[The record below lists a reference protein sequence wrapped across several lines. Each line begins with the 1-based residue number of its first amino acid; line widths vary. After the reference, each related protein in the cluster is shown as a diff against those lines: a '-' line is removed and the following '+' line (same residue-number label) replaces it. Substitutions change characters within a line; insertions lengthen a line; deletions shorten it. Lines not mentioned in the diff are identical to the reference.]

1 MNYYQFHIGD
11 YRSAT
16 AHLTNEEDLTYR
28 RLLDM
33 YYDSEQPIPKET
45 QWVSRRLRV
54 GCEVVS
60 RVLQDFFKEEEN
72 GWVHRRCEL
81 EIAGYRDI
89 VVRNRNNGKLGGR
102 PRKTQS
108 VSSGN
113 PVVTL
118 TSNQEPVTS
127 NQKEKKDTSPKGS
140 FLLVEEIFNYWK
152 EKTGKKKAQLGGAL
166 KSKIL
171 GRIKDGYSVEDI
183 KQAIDGNSGSSWHQG
198 QNDKNTKYN
207 GLDLICRDS
216 TKIDYFMGMAQ
227 KPTEEDN
234 VARWAR
240 IEANIGK

>member
-1 MNYYQFHIGD
+1 M
-11 YRSAT
+11 
-16 AHLTNEEDLTYR
+16 HLTDEEDLTYR

-33 YYDSEQPIPKET
+33 YYDSEKPIPKET
-45 QWVSRRLRV
+45 QWVARRLRV
-54 GCEVVS
+54 GCEVVT
-60 RVLQDFFKEEEN
+60 RVLQDFFIETEK
-72 GWVHRRCEL
+72 GWQHSRCDV

-89 VVRNRNNGKLGGR
+89 VARNKKNGKLGGR

-183 KQAIDGNSGSSWHQG
+183 KQAIDGNSGSAWHQG
-198 QNDKNTKYN
+198 QNDKNIKYN

-234 VARWAR
+234 AERWKR